1 MLYTLSQSLMQCT
14 WALYTEFRY
23 GWTPAAIGFSI
34 FALGCSI
41 TVVQGLPAFS
51 AHQSLFNKTAGSG
64 GTCMRHYL
72 LSLHRLF
79 SHCIPCSH
87 CRLCGSPDGNRWT
100 DSAGCY
106 QRTAPLIP
114 SVRLGAMSS
123 INSFTGAIS
132 PLIGT
137 PLLFFTSSFEPDS
150 LAAGTPFF
158 LCALIVAVALILS
171 LRFPL
176 PEETQRYS

>member
-1 MLYTLSQSLMQCT
+1 MGIVGPIL
-14 WALYTEFRY
+14 
-23 GWTPAAIGFSI
+23 
-34 FALGCSI
+34 
-41 TVVQGLPAFS
+41 QGVIS
-51 AHQSLFNKTAGSG
+51 RT
-64 GTCMRHYL
+64 
-72 LSLHRLF
+72 
-79 SHCIPCSH
+79 
-87 CRLCGSPDGNRWT
+87 GSPYTQG
-100 DSAGCY
+100 
-106 QRTAPLIP
+106 
-114 SVRLGAMSS
+114 VRLGAMSS

-176 PEETQRYS
+176 PEETHRYS